1 MRAIAC
7 ADDDSNETSRAIADY
22 FKDAEGRPETCSRM
36 IPFGSDKKWSGVQF
50 SDGSCYVMGTAQFV
64 LGDDYERVGSQVERL
79 AADTRLLL
87 IARVQGFDELGS
99 LQGSPQPLGFVGI
112 RDQIRP
118 TATETIA
125 YFKDQGVRVLVIS
138 GDDSHT
144 VSGIAA
150 EVGVEGA
157 ERFVD
162 ATTLKTESDV
172 ERALVCDSVF
182 GRVRPEQKKQ
192 FVLAL
197 QKAGHTVAMTGDGV
211 NDTLALKAAD
221 CSIAM
226 VSGSDAARNVAQLVL
241 VDSDFASMPKVVAE
255 GRRSINN
262 LQRSASLFLVK
273 TLLSI
278 AAALLFIAAP
288 WQYPFQPIQMTLISA
303 FTIGIPSFVLAL
315 EPNRERIRGRF
326 LGNVIVRSI
335 PGAVCSVCCI
345 LVANVVGYY
354 LMGLDYEQVSA
365 LCVLL
370 TSWIGCNLV
379 VRLSMPFTA
388 IRSALLVVVVG
399 GIAGTCLLMPNVFCI
414 APFTP
419 GIWMLYIIVAAIFA
433 VAFHALDLKLETLH
447 AVCIRESE

>member
-50 SDGSCYVMGTAQFV
+50 SDGSCYVMSTAQFV

-150 EVGVEGA
+150 KVGVEGA

-241 VDSDFASMPKVVAE
+241 VDNDFASMPKVVAE

-288 WQYPFQPIQMTLISA
+288 WQYPFQ
-303 FTIGIPSFVLAL
+303 
-315 EPNRERIRGRF
+315 
-326 LGNVIVRSI
+326 
-335 PGAVCSVCCI
+335 
-345 LVANVVGYY
+345 
-354 LMGLDYEQVSA
+354 
-365 LCVLL
+365 
-370 TSWIGCNLV
+370 
-379 VRLSMPFTA
+379 LS
-388 IRSALLVVVVG
+388 
-399 GIAGTCLLMPNVFCI
+399 
-414 APFTP
+414 
-419 GIWMLYIIVAAIFA
+419 
-433 VAFHALDLKLETLH
+433 K
-447 AVCIRESE
+447 

>member
-1 MRAIAC
+1 
-7 ADDDSNETSRAIADY
+7 
-22 FKDAEGRPETCSRM
+22 M

-150 EVGVEGA
+150 KVGVEGA

-197 QKAGHTVAMTGDGV
+197 QKAGHAVAMTGDGV

-226 VSGSDAARNVAQLVL
+226 ASGSDAARNVAQLVL
-241 VDSDFASMPKVVAE
+241 VDNDFASMPKVVAE
-255 GRRSINN
+255 GRRSMNN
-262 LQRSASLFLVK
+262 SRRYRIAVPGENAAVHRRHPAVHSGTVAVSLPTYPSDADQAHSPSVYRRSCLRSSRIASC
-273 TLLSI
+273 
-278 AAALLFIAAP
+278 A
-288 WQYPFQPIQMTLISA
+288 
-303 FTIGIPSFVLAL
+303 
-315 EPNRERIRGRF
+315 
-326 LGNVIVRSI
+326 
-335 PGAVCSVCCI
+335 
-345 LVANVVGYY
+345 
-354 LMGLDYEQVSA
+354 
-365 LCVLL
+365 
-370 TSWIGCNLV
+370 
-379 VRLSMPFTA
+379 
-388 IRSALLVVVVG
+388 
-399 GIAGTCLLMPNVFCI
+399 
-414 APFTP
+414 
-419 GIWMLYIIVAAIFA
+419 
-433 VAFHALDLKLETLH
+433 
-447 AVCIRESE
+447 